1 MTRQSTHSHIRFLVL
16 TLVVGFVLS
25 MAIVTSSAASAYR
38 VKMHNGNE
46 FLSAYKPVHADWDPS
61 KLLLL
66 TEQGNLV
73 ALDEADIA
81 EVVHDLE
88 VQGFGRVIDTTTIEV
103 GYTANMSN
111 QELSP
116 DGQLPESVQQ
126 LQQLQRTMTMERALQ
141 PPPPNYSV
149 PQFAEPNSGG
159 GIPVGFVNT
168 VTPPMGG
175 VNN

>member
-1 MTRQSTHSHIRFLVL
+1 MRLSMNSHIRFLVL
-16 TLVVGFVLS
+16 ATAIGLLLTTFVV
-25 MAIVTSSAASAYR
+25 APSAASAYR

-46 FLSAYKPVHADWDPS
+46 FVTAYKPVHADWDPS
-61 KLLLL
+61 KLMLL
-66 TEQGNLV
+66 TAQGNLI

-103 GYTANMSN
+103 GYTANMTQ
-111 QELSP
+111 QEVAP
-116 DGQLPESVQQ
+116 DGTLPEGLQQ
-126 LQQLQRTMTMERALQ
+126 LQQLQRTMTMERLLA

-168 VTPPMGG
+168 VTPPLGG